1 MKYYI
6 VPKQI
11 AELLNLTEIRKGGEN
26 GYVVTVGD
34 LAAYGVVKAIENGA
48 REVSESEAEE
58 FIKNLK

>member
-6 VPKQI
+6 IPKQI

-34 LAAYGVVKAIENGA
+34 LAAYGVGKAIENGA